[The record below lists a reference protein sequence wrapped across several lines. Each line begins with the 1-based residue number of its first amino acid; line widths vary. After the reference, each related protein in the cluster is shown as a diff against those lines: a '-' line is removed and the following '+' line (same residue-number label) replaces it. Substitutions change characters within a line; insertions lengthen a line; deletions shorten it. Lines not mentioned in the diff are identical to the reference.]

1 MLVMIMLY
9 LISYIMLLLLF
20 SSSGEY
26 HVTTIAGDG
35 GQAYRDGEGSQ
46 ALFNR
51 PRDCT
56 VDEHNNTIAADYGNH
71 RIRMISHN
79 RY

>member
-1 MLVMIMLY
+1 ML
-9 LISYIMLLLLF
+9 LLLLF

-26 HVTTIAGDG
+26 HVATIAGG
-35 GQAYRDGEGSQ
+35 GGRGGYRDGEGSQ
-46 ALFNR
+46 AQFNG

-56 VDEHNNTIAADYGNH
+56 VDEHNNIIVADADNH
-71 RIRMISHN
+71 CIRMISHN